1 MTAGRY
7 GKAIMVLILLL
18 NVPVFLLVPWDK
30 VLFDREEVV
39 RRNTGRTVSVRVS
52 DLEPTGVYVPMDGG
66 NSHITGYEDPKWI
79 HRLAYA
85 YAQFYLYYGDDVP
98 ENTKLYSFRTL
109 DDDEPWVILIAD
121 SIIDIPDS
129 GKVELDLSS
138 VNEYRWAVAENA
150 LEEVN
155 DEYDISQN
163 TYIDC
168 ATPYC
173 GELQAFKNKQKM
185 YCFIVTAAECLL
197 LPVVLFV
204 IVIVQ
209 KRKEEQR

>member
-1 MTAGRY
+1 ML
-7 GKAIMVLILLL
+7 LILLL
-18 NVPVFLLVPWDK
+18 NVPVFLLVPWDRI
-30 VLFDREEVV
+30 LFDREEVV
-39 RRNTGRTVSVRVS
+39 KRNAGRTVSVRVS

-66 NSHITGYEDPKWI
+66 NSHIKGYDDPKWI

-85 YAQFYLYYGDDVP
+85 YAQFYLYYGDEVP
-98 ENTKLYSFRTL
+98 ERSQMYSFRAGGE
-109 DDDEPWVILIAD
+109 DEPWVILVAD

-138 VNEYRWAVAENA
+138 VNEYRWTLAENA
-150 LEEVN
+150 LEKVN
-155 DEYDISQN
+155 DEYDLSQS

-173 GELQAFKNKQKM
+173 EELQAFKNKQKM
-185 YCFIVTAAECLL
+185 YCFAVTVAECLL

-204 IVIVQ
+204 IGMVQ
-209 KRKEEQR
+209 KRKKNKN